1 MLWASILSYQEWS
14 LGGGGRCSSSA
25 EVAPTVHYLETPSTR
40 SNALLDI
47 TGEAGDD

>member
-1 MLWASILSYQEWS
+1 MGFHSVLPRVVP
-14 LGGGGRCSSSA
+14 GGGGRCSSSA